1 MASLRRTR
9 KNTQHLEVAEALDK
23 WAAQYGQKGD
33 PYIAALTSDLIE
45 NKNLPMW
52 ATMDPMDYLPTP
64 SISGGYSAV
73 KWTRLM
79 TVIRNVLVFAPVALT
94 WFAVGKATEGFSK
107 YVKIHGTDVVNFL
120 DFWQNGYGTLA
131 KEWTI
136 GRVATLDFAIIF
148 LVIALTLAVSVTGKR
163 ATDLQESSENQI
175 DRDRVAIAVAL
186 HSFLFD
192 KKSVTT
198 LTINASMANVLT
210 KLLNAADSLEATTK
224 SLEKSTKKLPITAP
238 AAPAS
243 PASPAFD
250 LYSTPAANF
259 DYDFDALLANAKSPK
274 KRAPRTATSKKKA

>member
-23 WAAQYGQKGD
+23 WATQYGQKSD
-33 PYIAALTSDLIE
+33 PYISALISDLVE

-52 ATMDPMDYLPTP
+52 AAMDPMDYLPTP
-64 SISGGYSAV
+64 AISGGYSAV

-120 DFWQNGYGTLA
+120 DFWQNGYQTLA

-136 GRVATLDFAIIF
+136 GRIATLDFLIIF
-148 LVIALTLAVSVTGKR
+148 LVIALTLAVSITGKR
-163 ATDLQESSENQI
+163 ANDLQENSENQI
-175 DRDRVAIAVAL
+175 DRDRVGIAVTL
-186 HSFLFD
+186 QSFLFD
-192 KKSVTT
+192 KKAVTA
-198 LTINASMANVLT
+198 LSMNASMANLLT

-224 SLEKSTKKLPITAP
+224 SLEKSTKKFPV
-238 AAPAS
+238 AS
-243 PASPAFD
+243 PA
-250 LYSTPAANF
+250 TPALDRYSPSVSNYE
-259 DYDFDALLANAKSPK
+259 YDFDALLAQAESPK
-274 KRAPRTATSKKKA
+274 KRTPRVKKKA